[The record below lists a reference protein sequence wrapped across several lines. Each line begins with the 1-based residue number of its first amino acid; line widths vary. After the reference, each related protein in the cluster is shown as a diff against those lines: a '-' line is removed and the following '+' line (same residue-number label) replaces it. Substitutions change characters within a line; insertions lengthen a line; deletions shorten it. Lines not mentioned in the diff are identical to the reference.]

1 MRRPILISL
10 LVTVTALAAVA
21 AAPAAQD
28 SAAARCK
35 PGSTPAKI
43 AGKQTCLK
51 AGQVCQKKLDAQYHR
66 YGLHC
71 HSARLTRPKPAGGG
85 TPPSSPPS
93 APPTPAPQLPGQ
105 KVDVGGYKLYLE
117 CAGSGSPTVIV
128 EAGSGTGTATTN
140 LPGWRAFRESLAGE
154 TRVCT
159 YDRAGLGAS
168 DPRPSSIAQTGARYA
183 DELHALLAAA
193 NVPGPYVLVG
203 ASFGGLVVS
212 AHVQRYPSD
221 YVGLVFLDSD
231 APCSGQCRPDAA
243 EPVLFDYTGLT
254 FGSRPTVVLTAFYP
268 DLGRELARLSTNKI
282 LADAPQADHNLP
294 GSRPQLTLEAIKL
307 VLTAVRSGSPLP
319 GCAQT
324 ALPAAGGTC
333 A

>member
-1 MRRPILISL
+1 MRSATILVL
-10 LVTVTALAAVA
+10 FVLFGAVLTAATSSPAARDGAAACKAGAKAAVI
-21 AAPAAQD
+21 
-28 SAAARCK
+28 S
-35 PGSTPAKI
+35 
-43 AGKQTCLK
+43 GKHVCLK
-51 AGQVCQKKLDAQYHR
+51 AGQQCNRKLDRQYHR
-66 YGLHC
+66 YGFHC
-71 HSARLTRPKPAGGG
+71 HAARLTRAKAGGG
-85 TPPSSPPS
+85 GATPPSTPPS
-93 APPTPAPQLPGQ
+93 TPPPPQLPGQ
-105 KVDVGGYKLYLE
+105 KYDVGGYKLYLE

-154 TRVCT
+154 TRVCA

-203 ASFGGLVVS
+203 ASFGGLVAS
-212 AHVQRYPSD
+212 AHVLKYPSD
-221 YVGLVFLDSD
+221 YAGLVFLDSD

-243 EPVLFDYTGLT
+243 EPVLFDYSGLS

-268 DLGRELARLSTNKI
+268 DLGRELARLSTNMI
-282 LADAPQADHNLP
+282 LADAPTADHNLP

-307 VLTAVRSGSPLP
+307 VLAAVRSGSPLP
-319 GCAQT
+319 ACTQT
-324 ALPAAGGTC
+324 ALPSAGGTC